1 MVLFSRNFPKGEAV
15 LKKQLQ
21 EELFSLMRL
30 LHFYV
35 VNYQSS
41 RIRGKYLK
49 DFIVLAGL
57 ILSIYIQI
65 IAIVLEYNVLNLL
78 I

>member
-1 MVLFSRNFPKGEAV
+1 MKGVRNVAYHDSFKLMQNIKELIYEVVLFSHNFPKGEAV

-35 VNYQSS
+35 VNY
-41 RIRGKYLK
+41 
-49 DFIVLAGL
+49 
-57 ILSIYIQI
+57 
-65 IAIVLEYNVLNLL
+65 
-78 I
+78 